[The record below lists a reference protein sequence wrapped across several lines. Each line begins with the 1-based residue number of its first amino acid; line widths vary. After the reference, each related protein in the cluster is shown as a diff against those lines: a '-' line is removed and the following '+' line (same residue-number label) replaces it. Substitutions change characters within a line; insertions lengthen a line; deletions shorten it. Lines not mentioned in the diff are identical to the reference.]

1 MQRTL
6 EQNNRFHQLLGLNC
20 YDEERKRGLIAK
32 ATGLRTVHSDQM
44 EFEEMAM
51 AISLLNTERKAILQR
66 YLRVI
71 GLCCTAIGWTVQ
83 ANDGYLKID
92 YNSLNGY
99 IKTHY
104 HKDNLNKLNALQ
116 LNKLVISLK
125 QIAIH
130 KGVRL

>member
-6 EQNNRFHQLLGLNC
+6 EQNNRFHQLIALNC
-20 YDEERKRGLIAK
+20 WDIEKKRGLVAK

-51 AISLLNTERKAILQR
+51 AISLLDQERREILAR
-66 YLRVI
+66 YMRVI
-71 GLCCTAIGWTVQ
+71 GLCCSAINWTVQ
-83 ANDGYLKID
+83 AEDGYMKID
-92 YNSLNGY
+92 YNSLNAY
-99 IKTHY
+99 IKQYY
-104 HKDNLNKLNALQ
+104 HKENLNRLNAHQ

-130 KGVRL
+130 KGVKL

>member
-20 YDEERKRGLIAK
+20 WDNEKKRGLVAK

-44 EFEEMAM
+44 EIEEMAM
-51 AISLLNTERKAILQR
+51 AITLLEQERREILAR

-71 GLCCTAIGWTVQ
+71 GLCCSAIGWTVQ
-83 ANDGYLKID
+83 AEDGYMKID
-92 YNSLNGY
+92 YSSLNGY

-104 HKDNLNKLNALQ
+104 HKENLNRLNAHQ

-130 KGVRL
+130 KGVKL

>member
-6 EQNNRFHQLLGLNC
+6 EQNNRFHQLIGLNC
-20 YDEERKRGLIAK
+20 YDAEKKRALVAK
-32 ATGLRTVHSDQM
+32 ATGLRTVHSDNM
-44 EFEEMAM
+44 EFEEMSM
-51 AISLLNTERKAILQR
+51 AISNLEQERREILAR

-71 GLCCTAIGWTVQ
+71 GLCCSAIGWT
-83 ANDGYLKID
+83 APAENGYMKID

-104 HKDNLNKLNALQ
+104 HKENLNKLNAHQ